1 MKGYFL
7 NARKFISKS
16 GKTCYVVSVANCDGE
31 VSEFFVS
38 QDFYNNVSTSFAP
51 FDYVEISFNVSRGFV
66 LLSGIN
72 HIDINE
78 KN

>member
-7 NARKFISKS
+7 NARKFMSKS
-16 GKTCYVVSVANCDGE
+16 GKTCYVVSVANRDGE

-38 QDFYNNVSTSFAP
+38 EDFYNNVSASFAP
-51 FDYVEISFNVSRGFV
+51 FDFVEISFNVSRGFV
-66 LLSGIN
+66 LLSDIS

-78 KN
+78 